1 MSLLEF
7 GIGCTW
13 FWGHARAQ
21 IKQVHHFILLTI
33 KCLDLTLWFNL
44 SISWFLFI
52 DMNYINF
59 LIKYLSTFNQWAT
72 DLFIKQFWIFSS
84 LFGRILKSGIKKS
97 STHFVK
103 VKFKIQTSKDDQ
115 SAVTSS
121 PKKILKELLL
131 SEIVNTVHS
140 WWNPTILFLR
150 HFL

>member
-1 MSLLEF
+1 
-7 GIGCTW
+7 
-13 FWGHARAQ
+13 
-21 IKQVHHFILLTI
+21 
-33 KCLDLTLWFNL
+33 
-44 SISWFLFI
+44 
-52 DMNYINF
+52 MNYINF

-72 DLFIKQFWIFSS
+72 DLFTKQFWIFSS

-140 WWNPTILFLR
+140 
-150 HFL
+150 